1 MFVLILIIFAVNFWP
16 RNFLTAVYFL
26 PQLVNFVSDIGGQLG
41 LWIGFSVLTLAE
53 FLELI
58 MLLVIWL
65 SRNASRRMARLRVI
79 FRIKAEWIMKGE
91 GFY

>member
-1 MFVLILIIFAVNFWP
+1 MDICFDAHYFCCKFSGQET
-16 RNFLTAVYFL
+16 FLTAVYFL

-58 MLLVIWL
+58 MLMCHLAVKKCFKKNGTSESYL
-65 SRNASRRMARLRVI
+65 PN
-79 FRIKAEWIMKGE
+79 
-91 GFY
+91 